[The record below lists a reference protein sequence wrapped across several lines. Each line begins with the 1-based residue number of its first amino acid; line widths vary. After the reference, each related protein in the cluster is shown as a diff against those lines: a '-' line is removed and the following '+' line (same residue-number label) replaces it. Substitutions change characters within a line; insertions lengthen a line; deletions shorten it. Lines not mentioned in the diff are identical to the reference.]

1 MAKVKKSTVLKRR
14 ESTKD
19 FRKKTGRDTVEKM
32 LEEARLQLLDEKG
45 DIKKELLRDV
55 VCEVCGTRPTRSTFL
70 FRKDAFEYHKCK
82 KCSLLYM
89 HPQLIEEKVVEH
101 YKEDAA
107 VDAWVDVLT
116 SSSQFSYD
124 SVKFDTRLAAMEKYV
139 QPGNLLDIGCSI
151 GHFLKVG
158 KERGWKPYGLEF
170 NDRAVAYAK
179 EKFKIRTIQKVMLD
193 EAGYPDNY
201 FSGIGLWGVLEHL
214 ARPREIL
221 REMKRILTPG
231 GVVVISVPS
240 AGSLAVRVIRQLA
253 SCFNGVGGH
262 LWFSSAETLPRLLEE
277 EGYEI
282 LEVGSEQPE
291 LDTVWNY
298 LNFEHPYEGNAR
310 FPFGE
315 AARNIVERFIL
326 EHTYGYKLVVLAR
339 KPTGSHAEKKKNG
352 STE

>member
-1 MAKVKKSTVLKRR
+1 
-14 ESTKD
+14 
-19 FRKKTGRDTVEKM
+19 
-32 LEEARLQLLDEKG
+32 
-45 DIKKELLRDV
+45 
-55 VCEVCGTRPTRSTFL
+55 
-70 FRKDAFEYHKCK
+70 
-82 KCSLLYM
+82 
-89 HPQLIEEKVVEH
+89 
-101 YKEDAA
+101 
-107 VDAWVDVLT
+107 
-116 SSSQFSYD
+116 
-124 SVKFDTRLAAMEKYV
+124 
-139 QPGNLLDIGCSI
+139 
-151 GHFLKVG
+151 
-158 KERGWKPYGLEF
+158 
-170 NDRAVAYAK
+170 
-179 EKFKIRTIQKVMLD
+179 MLD